1 MKIDSTAL
9 LESLKQIETP
19 AFSFLPMKTILVGT
33 GYIVVLIA
41 FVIGIRLLLRSEIGL
56 AILDILLGLFVVFA
70 IGMIVRVKRKT
81 GFGVFGGSKVDDSQ
95 SESSQ
100 DFKFGYQVKVA

>member
-9 LESLKQIETP
+9 LESLEQGKTL

-33 GYIVVLIA
+33 GYIVLLIA

-56 AILDILLGLFVVFA
+56 AVLDILLGLFVAVA
-70 IGMIVRVKRKT
+70 IGLIVRMKRT
-81 GFGVFGGSKVDDSQ
+81 GG
-95 SESSQ
+95 
-100 DFKFGYQVKVA
+100 

>member
-9 LESLKQIETP
+9 L
-19 AFSFLPMKTILVGT
+19 VGT
-33 GYIVVLIA
+33 GYVVLLIA

-56 AILDILLGLFVVFA
+56 AILDILLGLFVTFA
-70 IGMIVRVKRKT
+70 IGLIGRVKRKT
-81 GFGVFGGSKVDDSQ
+81 GFDVFGGSKVDDSR

>member
-9 LESLKQIETP
+9 LESLKQIEIP
-19 AFSFLPMKTILVGT
+19 AFPFLPMKTILVGT

-70 IGMIVRVKRKT
+70 IGMIVRMKRAD
-81 GFGVFGGSKVDDSQ
+81 G
-95 SESSQ
+95 
-100 DFKFGYQVKVA
+100 

>member
-1 MKIDSTAL
+1 MRNNASSI
-9 LESLKQIETP
+9 
-19 AFSFLPMKTILVGT
+19 FSGPILPMKTILVGT
-33 GYIVVLIA
+33 GYIVLLIA

-70 IGMIVRVKRKT
+70 IGMIVRAKRKT
-81 GFGVFGGSKVDDSQ
+81 VFGVFGGSKVDDSQ

>member
-19 AFSFLPMKTILVGT
+19 TFHFLPKKTILIGA
-33 GYIVVLIA
+33 GYVVLLIA

-56 AILDILLGLFVVFA
+56 AVLDILLGFFVAFA
-70 IGMIVRVKRKT
+70 IGLIVRMKRT
-81 GFGVFGGSKVDDSQ
+81 DG
-95 SESSQ
+95 
-100 DFKFGYQVKVA
+100 

>member
-9 LESLKQIETP
+9 IV
-19 AFSFLPMKTILVGT
+19 AFS
-33 GYIVVLIA
+33 YVVLLIA

-56 AILDILLGLFVVFA
+56 AVLDVLLGLFVVFA